1 MRKNCYNSLMLELIM
16 PVFFT
21 MMQIFFF
28 LSIGFF
34 LRKFSKFPDSFFS
47 SLGKLVVQVT
57 VPLYFIARMA
67 QTDLAALIRA
77 IRFPLLSLGV
87 FSIAT
92 FLGWALFSISKEKSE
107 TKSIGIA
114 MSGIGNAG
122 YLPIS
127 IVELMPA
134 SLPIITSIFNT
145 ELALFYIGAFLFF
158 YSPLLWTFGQIYM
171 KGGSLKGIRKGIISP
186 PMIGIIIGVLLAATG
201 IGNWFTMPGN
211 ILGAIFPA
219 IQRIGDMTIPL
230 VLIVLGSMAGG
241 LVINRNNLKEL
252 LLMTCRV
259 SFIRFLIM
267 PAIFFLF
274 MFFWRSDIWTPTEQ
288 WVVFLQ
294 FTTPPAT
301 NLSIMASDSRVR
313 QDLVPFVLIVTY
325 IIFLLVFPIYLTLFF
340 HAFDIAIV

>member
-1 MRKNCYNSLMLELIM
+1 
-16 PVFFT
+16 
-21 MMQIFFF
+21 
-28 LSIGFF
+28 
-34 LRKFSKFPDSFFS
+34 
-47 SLGKLVVQVT
+47 
-57 VPLYFIARMA
+57 
-67 QTDLAALIRA
+67 
-77 IRFPLLSLGV
+77 
-87 FSIAT
+87 
-92 FLGWALFSISKEKSE
+92 
-107 TKSIGIA
+107 
-114 MSGIGNAG
+114 
-122 YLPIS
+122 
-127 IVELMPA
+127 
-134 SLPIITSIFNT
+134 
-145 ELALFYIGAFLFF
+145 
-158 YSPLLWTFGQIYM
+158 M

-301 NLSIMASDSRVR
+301 NLSIMASDSGVR